1 MKRGRG
7 RPKGSKGKTGSIK
20 NKNLAFIKRI
30 KKEGKGKTCLTLVCK
45 ECKEEF
51 RIRINRP
58 EIYTEEVKKNWI
70 CLSCGCKKKGKL
82 K

>member
-1 MKRGRG
+1 MKRSRG
-7 RPKGSKGKTGSIK
+7 RPKGSK
-20 NKNLAFIKRI
+20 NKKVKHLAFIKRI
-30 KKEGKGKTCLTLVCK
+30 KKEGKGKNAITLICK

-70 CLSCGCKKKGKL
+70 CLSCKGK
-82 K
+82 